1 MKKISKVAALILC
14 FVFISAIF
22 TGCAITQEQKL
33 VGSWRDTTGSIG
45 YDFYENGTA
54 TIHYADFVIP
64 IINYRYDG
72 SVSATYTTLKA
83 EDGTRHINLH
93 YNIIGSLSVDE
104 DFVFTIK
111 DSVLT
116 ITNVKTNNTY
126 TLTQYET
133 VAGGSSTSG
142 VSASQ

>member
-1 MKKISKVAALILC
+1 MKIISKITAVVLC
-14 FVFISAIF
+14 FVLISVIF

-33 VGSWRDTTGSIG
+33 IGSWRDTTGSIG

-72 SVSATYTTLKA
+72 QVSATYTTVKD

-93 YNIIGSLSVDE
+93 YSIIGSLSVDE
-104 DFVFTIK
+104 DLVFTIN

-116 ITNVKTNNTY
+116 ITNVSTNNTY
-126 TLTQYET
+126 TLTRYAP
-133 VAGGSSTSG
+133 VADASSTSG
-142 VSASQ
+142 DSVSQ